1 MNRLFI
7 AGFLLSLVPASASTI
22 TASLGGQACG
32 TAGQCTSVAGAHTIT
47 FDGLGATSS
56 PYTSGIAT
64 FTFSSGSPFVT
75 GSASGE
81 FAAPP
86 LDETTYLSVGS
97 PGRANPVTISFSAPI
112 AYYGFYLGSPDTYN
126 LVRFFSGQNQIAAF
140 TGGDLLPLANG
151 DQSLGAFVNF
161 NVTGGSIDRMVLSSS
176 QPALETDNHAY
187 AVATPEPASLGL
199 AGIGLAF
206 VYFGSRRKRSA

>member
-47 FDGLGATSS
+47 FDGLGGTPS

-86 LDETTYLSVGS
+86 LDDTTYLSVGS

>member
-47 FDGLGATSS
+47 FDGLDGTSS